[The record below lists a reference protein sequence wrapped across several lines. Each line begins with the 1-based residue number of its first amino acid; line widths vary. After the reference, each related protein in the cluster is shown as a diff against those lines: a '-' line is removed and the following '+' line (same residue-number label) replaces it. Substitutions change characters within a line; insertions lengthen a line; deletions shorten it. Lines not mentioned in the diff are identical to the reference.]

1 MRIKTLI
8 STFLIIGATSTGF
21 TVGVKII
28 EVKDYKSNI
37 FKAPANHFSISL
49 DYSWDIQVENIN
61 LYFRNV

>member
-37 FKAPANHFSISL
+37 FKAPANNFSISL
-49 DYSWDIQVENIN
+49 DSRLLLGYTSRKYKSV
-61 LYFRNV
+61 F

>member
-21 TVGVKII
+21 TVGGVKII

-37 FKAPANHFSISL
+37 FKAPANNFSISL
-49 DYSWDIQVENIN
+49 DSRLLLGYTSRKYKSV
-61 LYFRNV
+61 F

>member
-8 STFLIIGATSTGF
+8 SAFLIIGATSTGF

-37 FKAPANHFSISL
+37 FKGPANHFSISL

-61 LYFRNV
+61 LYFGNV